1 MEYTTT
7 MPSLAVG
14 RDTSPIDDLSYEEM
28 ILEYIEDKHIKEYS
42 PLDVEQLA
50 TAQKRDTSG
59 VAATGN
65 TSGGFQT
72 VNTELVTTEE
82 ASAQPG
88 QLPSILADMET
99 FAEDRERS
107 HKDTST
113 AFTAIDIQEIHPRIG
128 RAGFSLEAP
137 WAHLVDGILDEFAG
151 LKGLGDYDEDR
162 RDKEIAGKD
171 ACVSGGK
178 RFEQRRSVQNRASRP
193 DRRSDSGG
201 ASTPRIAAHRL
212 SILVQPAPI

>member
-1 MEYTTT
+1 

-82 ASAQPG
+82 ASAQPVSYHG
-88 QLPSILADMET
+88 
-99 FAEDRERS
+99 
-107 HKDTST
+107 
-113 AFTAIDIQEIHPRIG
+113 HP
-128 RAGFSLEAP
+128 
-137 WAHLVDGILDEFAG
+137 
-151 LKGLGDYDEDR
+151 
-162 RDKEIAGKD
+162 
-171 ACVSGGK
+171 
-178 RFEQRRSVQNRASRP
+178 QRK
-193 DRRSDSGG
+193 
-201 ASTPRIAAHRL
+201 
-212 SILVQPAPI
+212 